1 MPNKRNITVGAK
13 VDREY
18 ASGLKAVAESRNESL
33 GSYVREVLR
42 VNDKLNEI
50 SFLYDIEPMEVAEGV
65 ERLLESGK
73 LTVKNGELQ

>member
-1 MPNKRNITVGAK
+1 M
-13 VDREY
+13 
-18 ASGLKAVAESRNESL
+18 
-33 GSYVREVLR
+33 EVLR